1 MLGNAPIRIEHPRA
15 ASGTVG
21 ALGLTNT
28 SGAQH
33 QEIYRPTHRKFSSG
47 GQTCALADCLKGALI
62 RFPL

>member
-28 SGAQH
+28 SVAQH
-33 QEIYRPTHRKFSSG
+33 QESIARHTEK
-47 GQTCALADCLKGALI
+47 TCAIADCLKGALI

>member
-28 SGAQH
+28 SGLS
-33 QEIYRPTHRKFSSG
+33 IRKSVARHTENSL
-47 GQTCALADCLKGALI
+47 QADRLA
-62 RFPL
+62 R

>member
-33 QEIYRPTHRKFSSG
+33 QEIYRPTHRKDLRDS
-47 GQTCALADCLKGALI
+47 
-62 RFPL
+62 